1 MFLMIVVATKMC
13 EMIEYE
19 KKLKVSRHNYQ
30 VELTVI
36 NVTKADEENVHSL
49 KITKRYLSM
58 MIMLP
63 LKHLRFNLMTI
74 HPKGGFSQFY

>member
-13 EMIEYE
+13 EMIEHG
-19 KKLKVSRHNYQ
+19 KKMQVSRHNYR

-58 MIMLP
+58 MIML
-63 LKHLRFNLMTI
+63 LLTHLRVNVMTI
-74 HPKGGFSQFY
+74 HPKGGL

>member
-1 MFLMIVVATKMC
+1 
-13 EMIEYE
+13 MIEHG
-19 KKLKVSRHNYQ
+19 KKMQVSRHNYR
-30 VELTVI
+30 VELTII

-63 LKHLRFNLMTI
+63 LTHLRVNLMTT
-74 HPKGGFSQFY
+74 HS

>member
-1 MFLMIVVATKMC
+1 MFLMIVVATTMC

-58 MIMLP
+58 MIML
-63 LKHLRFNLMTI
+63 LLTHLRVNLMTI
-74 HPKGGFSQFY
+74 HPKGGF

>member
-1 MFLMIVVATKMC
+1 MFLMIVVATTMC

-58 MIMLP
+58 MIML
-63 LKHLRFNLMTI
+63 LLTHLRVNVMTI
-74 HPKGGFSQFY
+74 HPKGGL